1 MLCCNAAIVTRCD
14 GRADF
19 GACPCCDYSA
29 VGEPFV
35 ACPCRDYSAAAW
47 EPFRRQPLL
56 CIQKESSRLL
66 YKLIA
71 IFVAAHVLLGYS
83 TVVADV
89 LQPIEKHG
97 GICECLSSRGA
108 LLDASQSRTKLS
120 GM

>member
-1 MLCCNAAIVTRCD
+1 MIAPGGGTRTRGGSPPGVKAVSVPVYTDMPGCHAATMTTCD
-14 GRADF
+14 SRADF
-19 GACPCCDYSA
+19 GTCPCC
-29 VGEPFV
+29 G
-35 ACPCRDYSAAAW
+35 YSAAG
-47 EPFRRQPLL
+47 
-56 CIQKESSRLL
+56 ESSRLL